1 MRSVRGERGARC
13 QHGRVGGRG
22 GWQRYRGHLITSC
35 ACGMEYE
42 ATLTI
47 VEAVTDLYKVLWPE
61 VGLADVGCPLVDD
74 IVATLRVLGG
84 SLQG

>member
-1 MRSVRGERGARC
+1 
-13 QHGRVGGRG
+13 
-22 GWQRYRGHLITSC
+22 
-35 ACGMEYE
+35 MEYE